1 VSIRFLTYMV
11 YPRKTGETKRKRG
24 AAPARPKPQ
33 LLCDVIGAAAQ
44 GQVVFTAGGVRCVV
58 HSTSHGMTHD
68 LNSRLQGPNDLLK
81 SVQPKRWYPQ
91 ALSFS
96 KNKDKLATECE
107 GRRLS
112 LRCVRIAG
120 RCLLLL
126 DGQQTTLLT
135 AALKSIG
142 LTQREA
148 EILTWASQGKSN
160 KEVGSILGL
169 SARTV
174 GKHLEHIYKKL
185 GVESRTAAAA
195 RVFDIATTSAN

>member
-1 VSIRFLTYMV
+1 MVSA
-11 YPRKTGETKRKRG
+11 RKTGETRRKKCP
-24 AAPARPKPQ
+24 APARPKPQ

-58 HSTSHGMTHD
+58 HSTRYGT
-68 LNSRLQGPNDLLK
+68 Q
-81 SVQPKRWYPQ
+81 QP
-91 ALSFS
+91 
-96 KNKDKLATECE
+96 TECE

-126 DGQQTTLLT
+126 DGQQTTLQT

-148 EILTWASQGKSN
+148 EVLAWASQGKSN
-160 KEVGSILGL
+160 KEVGSILAL

-174 GKHLEHIYKKL
+174 GKHLEHIYSKL

>member
-1 VSIRFLTYMV
+1 MGLA
-11 YPRKTGETKRKRG
+11 RKTGEAKRKKG
-24 AAPARPKPQ
+24 PAPARSKPQ

-44 GQVVFTAGGVRCVV
+44 GQVVFTAGGARCVDPGPEMV
-58 HSTSHGMTHD
+58 DRYSHGTQ
-68 LNSRLQGPNDLLK
+68 RPG
-81 SVQPKRWYPQ
+81 
-91 ALSFS
+91 
-96 KNKDKLATECE
+96 ECA

-126 DGQQTTLLT
+126 DGQRTITQ
-135 AALKSIG
+135 AMVLKPLG

-148 EILTWASQGKSN
+148 DVLAWASQGKSN
-160 KEVGSILGL
+160 KEVGSILAL

-195 RVFDIATTSAN
+195 RAFDIATTSAN

>member
-1 VSIRFLTYMV
+1 MSIRFLTYMV
-11 YPRKTGETKRKRG
+11 SARKTGKTKRKRKAA
-24 AAPARPKPQ
+24 AAPPKPQ
-33 LLCDVIGAAAQ
+33 LLCDVIGAASQ
-44 GQVVFTAGGVRCVV
+44 GLIVFTPGGVRCVDPGPEMV
-58 HSTSHGMTHD
+58 DRYSHGTQ
-68 LNSRLQGPNDLLK
+68 RPG
-81 SVQPKRWYPQ
+81 
-91 ALSFS
+91 
-96 KNKDKLATECE
+96 ECE

-126 DGQQTTLLT
+126 DGQRTTT
-135 AALKSIG
+135 QAMVLKPLG

-148 EILTWASQGKSN
+148 DVLAWASQGKSN
-160 KEVGSILGL
+160 KEVGSILAL

-174 GKHLEHIYKKL
+174 GKHLEHIYSKL

>member
-1 VSIRFLTYMV
+1 MVSA
-11 YPRKTGETKRKRG
+11 RKTGETKRKRKAA
-24 AAPARPKPQ
+24 AAPPKPQ
-33 LLCDVIGAAAQ
+33 LLCDVIGTASQ

-58 HSTSHGMTHD
+58 HSTRYGT
-68 LNSRLQGPNDLLK
+68 Q
-81 SVQPKRWYPQ
+81 QP
-91 ALSFS
+91 
-96 KNKDKLATECE
+96 TECE

-126 DGQQTTLLT
+126 DGQQTTLQT

-148 EILTWASQGKSN
+148 EVLAWASQGKSN
-160 KEVGSILGL
+160 KEVGSILAL

-174 GKHLEHIYKKL
+174 GKHLEHIYSKL

>member
-1 VSIRFLTYMV
+1 MV
-11 YPRKTGETKRKRG
+11 YRRNARTTKRKRE
-24 AAPARPKPQ
+24 AAAAKAKPQ
-33 LLCDVIGAAAQ
+33 LLCEGIGAAAQ
-44 GQVVFTAGGVRCVV
+44 GLVVFTPRGVRCAV
-58 HSTSHGMTHD
+58 HSARDSMADHF
-68 LNSRLQGPNDLLK
+68 NSQLQKPKGLPN
-81 SVQPKRWYPQ
+81 SAQTWSWFPQ

-96 KNKDKLATECE
+96 KNKNTRGTERPTECA

-126 DGQQTTLLT
+126 DGQQTTLQT

-148 EILTWASQGKSN
+148 EVLAWASQGKSN
-160 KEVGSILGL
+160 KEVGSILAL

-174 GKHLEHIYKKL
+174 GKHLEHIYSKL

-195 RVFDIATTSAN
+195 RVFDIAATSVN